1 MSPITPEQRLARR
14 TAIGSSDVPAIL
26 NLTPPGALGV
36 YLQKVHNV
44 EPPKETRPMRL
55 GNRFEYAIIEEA
67 AERLGVQVEHN
78 VTVQGPEPWLRAN
91 LDAIVIGDDRRH
103 LEAKFSGMGTEFGE
117 PGTDAVPER
126 VLVQTA
132 HQMLCR
138 PSREVI
144 VPVLLPRYGR
154 ARIELYSAPRNEGLI
169 EVVFLLC
176 RKFWEEHVLA
186 GIPPEPFEGYGGAAL
201 DVLKRVRRQP
211 QKTVQVEP
219 ALALAYRE
227 AAAAETAAKKA
238 KAEAQAALLAAAG
251 DAEALDFGDGKTIFT
266 YFEYD
271 RAGYTVAPGKH
282 RSLKLVNR

>member
-1 MSPITPEQRLARR
+1 MGISEAQRRARR

-26 NLTPPGALGV
+26 NLTPPGALGI
-36 YLQKVHNV
+36 YLQKVLEV
-44 EPPKETRPMRL
+44 EPAKETLPMRL
-55 GNRFEYAIIEEA
+55 GNRFESAILQEA
-67 AERLGVQVEHN
+67 ADRLGVEIQEN

-91 LDAIVIGDDRRH
+91 LDAIVIGDDRH
-103 LEAKFSGMGTEFGE
+103 MEAKFSGMGTEFGE

-186 GIPPEPFEGYGGAAL
+186 GVPPEPFEGYGGAAL

-211 QKTVQVEP
+211 RSVATVDP
-219 ALALAYRE
+219 ALALAYQE
-227 AAAAETAAKKA
+227 AAAAETDAKKA
-238 KAEAQAALLAAAG
+238 KDGAQAKLLAAAG
-251 DAEALDFGDGKTIFT
+251 DAEALDFGDGKKVYT
-266 YFEYD
+266 YYEYD
-271 RAGYTVAPGKH
+271 RAGHVVAPGKY